1 MRKFIFQAVLLM
13 SLLFCGVL
21 TSCHKSLVKPG
32 AVPVYY
38 SNSRAVE
45 LLPTSA
51 MTMSMDMAQHLEGT
65 FIKDDGSE
73 TSFDGDTWV
82 RANDSILSV
91 FLFSGLGTTIAEL
104 TYAGDSVV
112 FESSVMD
119 VKKMKAEYVLA
130 DLQVCFYPFEPLKEN
145 FEKAGFEFNEE
156 KNENDF
162 VRTLSENGMLIM
174 KAQRKGSEILL
185 VNELRRYRYHI
196 TLGSN

>member
-1 MRKFIFQAVLLM
+1 M

-51 MTMSMDMAQHLEGT
+51 MTTSMDMAQHLEGT

-91 FLFSGLGTTIAEL
+91 FLFSGFGTTIAEL

-130 DLQVCFYPFEPLKEN
+130 DLQVCFYPFEALKKN
-145 FEKAGFEFNEE
+145 FEGAGFVFEQELDGD
-156 KNENDF
+156 DF
-162 VRTLSENGMLIM
+162 VRTLSENGTTIM
-174 KAQRKGSEILL
+174 NVQKKGSEILL